1 MSTRRIIRKW
11 IKQGRVPVHL
21 RHARR
26 VKQVWRELAAERDA
40 GYARRFDRWF
50 DRWFDRLT
58 PEEQERL
65 FALSRAGVFN
75 VR

>member
-40 GYARRFDRWF
+40 RYARRF